1 MLKRIL
7 CLMTVSGLTLDGSG
21 QGLVFLDGSDNS
33 SISPTATSNGRVFF
47 ESNGSTTIDNS
58 TDINIELA
66 YGTTASNV
74 SLANAVTTLL
84 LSSTQSEGNG
94 TLGETLSAAG
104 DISVFGGGRIFD
116 ASGTGYQF
124 PTVPPTTYVY
134 FEIFAWTGSFS
145 SYSAALAS
153 GTAMTGSSGVFKEQ
167 LVAVDASHNNIQD
180 VPALILTHS
189 IVPVPEPSTVVLVGL
204 GGLALLGLR
213 SGKQPDKKLEK

>member
-1 MLKRIL
+1 L
-7 CLMTVSGLTLDGSG
+7 
-21 QGLVFLDGSDNS
+21 FLDGSNNTS
-33 SISPTATSNGRVFF
+33 TSPTATSNGRVFF
-47 ESNGSTTIDNS
+47 QSGGSTTIDNS

-66 YGTTASNV
+66 YGTTASSV

-84 LSSTQSEGNG
+84 LTSSQTEGNG

-124 PTVPPTTYVY
+124 PRIAPEIYVY

-153 GTAMTGSSGVFKEQ
+153 GTAMAGSSGVFQEQ
-167 LVAVDASHNNIQD
+167 LVAASASHNNIQEM
-180 VPALILTHS
+180 PALILTHS

-213 SGKQPDKKLEK
+213 SRKQRDKNLE

>member
-1 MLKRIL
+1 
-7 CLMTVSGLTLDGSG
+7 MTLTGLTLDASG
-21 QGLVFLDGSDNS
+21 QGLVYLDGSNNS

-47 ESNGSTTIDNS
+47 ESGGSTTIDNS

-124 PTVPPTTYVY
+124 PTLTPNTYVY
-134 FEIFAWTGSFS
+134 FEIFAWTGNFS

-153 GTAMTGSSGVFKEQ
+153 GTAMAGSSGVFEEQ
-167 LVAVDASHNNIQD
+167 LVAVDASHSNIQEM
-180 VPALILTHS
+180 PALILTHS
-189 IVPVPEPSTVVLVGL
+189 VVPVPEPSTVVLVGL

-213 SGKQPDKKLEK
+213 FGKQPDKKFER